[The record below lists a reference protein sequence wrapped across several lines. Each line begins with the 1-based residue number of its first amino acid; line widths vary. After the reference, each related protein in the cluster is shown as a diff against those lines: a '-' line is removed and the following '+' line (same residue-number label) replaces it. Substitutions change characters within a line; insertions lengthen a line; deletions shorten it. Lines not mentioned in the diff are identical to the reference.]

1 MQNRDGKITMKP
13 HHPLPNAI
21 CLSVLHVSKSWFILV
36 FSDSSGRASTTDLE
50 KLCYNPTRTVP
61 WSQRHNVTSFITFS
75 FKNKAGVHS
84 QGLACNKKNV
94 SINRKQPWINV
105 QQRYI
110 GKNTISWFTEIS
122 QEVTVCYI
130 VPSKTGSLLL
140 SFRCVYLLILALSG

>member
-1 MQNRDGKITMKP
+1 MKP
-13 HHPLPNAI
+13 HHPLPNAM

-94 SINRKQPWINV
+94 SINRKQPCINV

-122 QEVTVCYI
+122 QEVTVCCI
-130 VPSKTGSLLL
+130 VPAKTGSLLL